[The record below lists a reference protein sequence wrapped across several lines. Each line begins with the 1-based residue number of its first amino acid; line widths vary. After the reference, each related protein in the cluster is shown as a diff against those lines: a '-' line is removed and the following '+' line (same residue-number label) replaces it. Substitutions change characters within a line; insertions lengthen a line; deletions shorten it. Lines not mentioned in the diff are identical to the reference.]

1 MIDIKK
7 VLADRNLSE
16 VARKTGI
23 SRMALHN
30 WVHGK
35 AKPSF
40 KSLEKIEA
48 YLRGLE

>member
-7 VLADRNLSE
+7 ALQDRNLAE

-35 AKPSF
+35 SQPSY
-40 KSLEKIEA
+40 KSLEKIEQ